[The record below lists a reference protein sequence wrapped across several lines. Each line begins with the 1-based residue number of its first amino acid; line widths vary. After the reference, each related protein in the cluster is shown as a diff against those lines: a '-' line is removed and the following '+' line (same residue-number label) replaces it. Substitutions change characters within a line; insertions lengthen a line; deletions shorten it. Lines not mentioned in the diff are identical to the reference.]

1 MQKTYPK
8 HTHGY
13 KITVDGHLGDHLTN
27 AFRGLEVN
35 ATPGGRTIIS
45 GQELD
50 QSALFG
56 LLLRIRDLGL
66 PLLSVIRTDLKIN
79 EPRLSPTK
87 EVNNDRL

>member
-8 HTHGY
+8 HAHDY
-13 KITVDGHLGDHLTN
+13 EITIEGHLGSPLTN
-27 AFRGLEVN
+27 AFRGLEVK

-56 LLLRIRDLGL
+56 ILLRIRDLGL
-66 PLLSVIRTDLKIN
+66 PLLSVVRADLKIN
-79 EPRLSPTK
+79 MSKLSPTM
-87 EVNNDRL
+87 EMNNDCI